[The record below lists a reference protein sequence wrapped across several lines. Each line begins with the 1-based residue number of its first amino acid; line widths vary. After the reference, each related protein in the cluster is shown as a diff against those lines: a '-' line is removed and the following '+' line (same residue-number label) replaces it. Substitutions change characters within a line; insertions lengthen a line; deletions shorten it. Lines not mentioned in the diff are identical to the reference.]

1 MVFLKTGT
9 LDRSIC
15 SNRIQKTPAATGGAC
30 ERATSRHAGCSTA
43 GPACERATSRHA
55 GCSTAGPAQQGILP
69 TCKVPRFGPGFW
81 LTAMHRFPRENCLR
95 SLLVYRRVCNMC
107 WWRLHMPYLKYP
119 LAWMENLD
127 MRQTKGSLMF
137 NWVWHNPIDHRTLS
151 LSPSLYYVF
160 LSLSLSVL
168 RRPCCTWK
176 PS

>member
-1 MVFLKTGT
+1 MVFLKTGK
-9 LDRSIC
+9 DRSIC

-119 LAWMENLD
+119 LAWMENLN

-151 LSPSLYYVF
+151 LS
-160 LSLSLSVL
+160 LSVL